1 MEEKNTP
8 KEYTI
13 ALTLVAPN
21 KESAKRVADEAQSL
35 IDEFGGETF
44 LRAVEFIK
52 NNPSM
57 LRMAL
62 NMIGV
67 K

>member
-1 MEEKNTP
+1 MEEKGL

-13 ALTLVAPN
+13 ALTLVAPD
-21 KESAKRVADEAQSL
+21 KESAKRVADEAQAL

-52 NNPSM
+52 NNPGM

-62 NMIGV
+62 NMIGA